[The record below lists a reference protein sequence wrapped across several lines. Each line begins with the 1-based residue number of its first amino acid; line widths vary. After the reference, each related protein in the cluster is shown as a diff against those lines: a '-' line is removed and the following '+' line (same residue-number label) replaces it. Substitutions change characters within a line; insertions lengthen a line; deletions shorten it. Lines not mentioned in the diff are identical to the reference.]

1 MLLVLYVEKLDGG
14 GGGKKEGKA
23 RSVALLE
30 LHIFDGWGGRL
41 VQWSAQCAGA
51 RIERAAK
58 VNRVLQWDSRP
69 GLIKTVDAWCCLSSL
84 REAAPVSRA
93 ATVSRVLQW
102 DSRPGLIKTVDA
114 WCCLSSLREAA
125 PVSRA
130 ATVNRVLQW
139 ESRPGLIKT
148 VDAWCCLSSL
158 REAAPV
164 SYSCDYQL
172 SHCIL
177 SKSLSWTLAFSITFH
192 SFVNCFEF
200 VLSPQG
206 TAPSQDAR
214 RVLMVKRLTCLIN
227 LLEVLASIL
236 KHFKVC
242 RFVGDRKVPE
252 LLVLDISLVFFVKCY
267 LFAFLFQNTVDVS
280 EARSADAP
288 R

>member
-1 MLLVLYVEKLDGG
+1 MLLVLYVEKLDGVGG

-23 RSVALLE
+23 RSVVLLE

-51 RIERAAK
+51 CIERAAK

-69 GLIKTVDAWCCLSSL
+69 GLIKTVD
-84 REAAPVSRA
+84 
-93 ATVSRVLQW
+93 T
-102 DSRPGLIKTVDA
+102 

-206 TAPSQDAR
+206 TEPSQDAR

-252 LLVLDISLVFFVKCY
+252 LLVLDISLVF
-267 LFAFLFQNTVDVS
+267 
-280 EARSADAP
+280 
-288 R
+288 